1 MQFTKGCASLHN
13 AAVDFSVQ
21 LSIVCD
27 FAAEVGENIGHFQCC
42 IFHGDL
48 RLEVDGSWHRIYI
61 YIYIYISNTIEDKTH
76 CKDHLYFDQLV
87 GLP

>member
-1 MQFTKGCASLHN
+1 MQFTKGCASLRN

-27 FAAEVGENIGHFQCC
+27 FAAEVGENIGHFRCC

-48 RLEVDGSWHRIYI
+48 RLEVDGSWHRLV
-61 YIYIYISNTIEDKTH
+61 EDFCLLNADSEVK
-76 CKDHLYFDQLV
+76 
-87 GLP
+87 

>member
-1 MQFTKGCASLHN
+1 MQFTKGCASLRN
-13 AAVDFSVQ
+13 AAVDFGAQ

-48 RLEVDGSWHRIYI
+48 SLEVDGSWHRLV
-61 YIYIYISNTIEDKTH
+61 EDFCLLNADSEVK
-76 CKDHLYFDQLV
+76 
-87 GLP
+87 